1 MFKNFLLKK
10 MLQSKLKDVP
20 QVEQDKIFAL
30 MEKNPD
36 LLMKIATE
44 AQEKMKSGM
53 SQMDAMM
60 AVAKAHEA
68 ELKEVLK

>member
-20 QVEQDKIFAL
+20 QAEQDKIFAL

-36 LLMKIATE
+36 LLMKIAGE
-44 AQEKMKSGM
+44 AQEKIKSGM

-60 AVAKAHEA
+60 AVARAHEA